1 VPYKAIKDMVFFES
15 VSVKKPLMITAG
27 TLLQE
32 AHWSEM
38 DPADKAAFQKM
49 EKRHKASAPNE
60 RLGFFHY
67 GGRIRSAV
75 FNDGIIRT
83 RRAK

>member
-1 VPYKAIKDMVFFES
+1 LAYKAIKDMVFFEGG
-15 VSVKKPLMITAG
+15 SVKKTLKITAG

-38 DPADKAAFQKM
+38 NPADKAAFQKM

-75 FNDGIIRT
+75 FNKGIIRT

>member
-1 VPYKAIKDMVFFES
+1 MPYKAIQDMVFFEGG
-15 VSVKKPLMITAG
+15 SVKKTLTITSG
-27 TLLQE
+27 TFLQE

-38 DPADKAAFQKM
+38 DPVDKAAFQKM
-49 EKRHKASAPNE
+49 ERRHKASTPNE

-75 FNDGIIRT
+75 FNKGIIRT
-83 RRAK
+83 RRSR